1 MRIAVLVYGLDR
13 IGGIK
18 KHALCLSREYASL
31 GHQVDVWCV
40 EHDPVNCYP
49 NLVNG
54 FDIHSLRQG
63 SRQGQNAN
71 LNGSGGGVAG
81 YIKTL
86 WRYYQDQLELSAI
99 IPPGYDIVHP
109 HGNMVSWATAIYRRR
124 FGTAAVWL
132 CNDFIPIASH
142 RGSIPDGLWEKCKL
156 GLKKVLF
163 APVSSYDRAAVR
175 SMDRVAVLRNLVQ
188 NQMKTY
194 YGIDARV
201 IRAGVDAQA
210 FANGNGRKFREQH
223 DIRDKTY
230 LILTVC
236 SLMAHRRLQD
246 VIQAVHRLVQEGQD
260 VEYLIVGR
268 TTHEPA
274 YSKSI
279 EKQIQEYDLQGRVKL
294 VGEISEEELFDCYQA
309 CNVFVWAS
317 DENQSW
323 GLAGMEAMAAGK
335 PVIVSESSGLAEVL
349 ANEKNALLVKTRSPA
364 SIANA
369 IMRLISNP
377 NLASGIAHTGRRLVQ
392 EEYSWKR
399 NATEMIGLFNEA
411 RTNMRMQTPN

>member
-1 MRIAVLVYGLDR
+1 
-13 IGGIK
+13 
-18 KHALCLSREYASL
+18 
-31 GHQVDVWCV
+31 
-40 EHDPVNCYP
+40 
-49 NLVNG
+49 
-54 FDIHSLRQG
+54 
-63 SRQGQNAN
+63 
-71 LNGSGGGVAG
+71 
-81 YIKTL
+81 
-86 WRYYQDQLELSAI
+86 
-99 IPPGYDIVHP
+99 
-109 HGNMVSWATAIYRRR
+109 
-124 FGTAAVWL
+124 
-132 CNDFIPIASH
+132 
-142 RGSIPDGLWEKCKL
+142 
-156 GLKKVLF
+156 
-163 APVSSYDRAAVR
+163 
-175 SMDRVAVLRNLVQ
+175 
-188 NQMKTY
+188 
-194 YGIDARV
+194 
-201 IRAGVDAQA
+201 
-210 FANGNGRKFREQH
+210 
-223 DIRDKTY
+223 
-230 LILTVC
+230 
-236 SLMAHRRLQD
+236 MAHRRLQD